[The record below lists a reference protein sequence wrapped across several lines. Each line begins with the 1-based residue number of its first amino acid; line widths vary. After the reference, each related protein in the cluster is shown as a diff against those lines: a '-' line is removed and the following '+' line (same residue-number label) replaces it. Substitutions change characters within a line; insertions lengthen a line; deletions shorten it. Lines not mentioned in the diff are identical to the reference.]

1 MTERIFEAWNRAT
14 SLLEEKGLDSGA
26 ARIVMEFVTG
36 LSGASLL
43 MNQREMMTNEQH
55 ISFWRMIHEVEEGK
69 PVQYVIGV
77 ESFYGRDFE
86 VNEHVLIPRPET
98 EELIYGAIERGRRLF
113 VDEKLAVAD
122 IGTGSGAIAVT
133 FKKEWPTAHVTAT
146 DISEEAL
153 AVAMKNAQAHDAEV
167 TFKQGDMTTP
177 IATGKWDIVL
187 SNPPYI
193 AHAESVEMSETV
205 LSYEPHQALF
215 AEEDGLYFYRQLANN
230 LPPLMNVPSLIGVE
244 IGYKQGAAVHKLFT
258 DAFPNASVET
268 VKDING
274 KDRMIFCEICE

>member
-14 SLLEEKGLDSGA
+14 SLLEGKKLDTGA

-36 LSGASLL
+36 FSGASLL
-43 MNQREMMTNEQH
+43 MNQREEMTEDQCT
-55 ISFWRMIHEVEEGK
+55 SFWQKIHELEEGK
-69 PVQYVIGV
+69 PVQYVLGV

-113 VDEKLAVAD
+113 VNEKLAVAD

-133 FKKEWPTAHVTAT
+133 FKKEWSATQVTAT
-146 DISEEAL
+146 DISQEAL
-153 AVAMKNAQAHDAEV
+153 AVAMNNAQTHEAEV
-167 TFKQGDMTTP
+167 TFKQGDMTAP
-177 IATGKWDIVL
+177 IAAQKWDIIL

-193 AHAESVEMSETV
+193 SHTESVEMSETV

-215 AEEDGLYFYRQLANN
+215 AEEEGLYFYRQLANN
-230 LPPLMNVPSLIGVE
+230 LPPLMNNPSLIGVE
-244 IGYKQGAAVHKLFT
+244 IGYMQGPAVYKLFT
-258 DAFPNASVET
+258 DAFPNSTVDL

-274 KDRMIFCEICE
+274 KDRMIFCKICE

>member
-1 MTERIFEAWNRAT
+1 MTECIFEAWNRAT
-14 SLLEEKGLDSGA
+14 LLLEGKELDTGA
-26 ARIVMEFVTG
+26 ARIVMEVATG

-43 MNQREMMTNEQH
+43 INQREMMTDEQH
-55 ISFWRMIHEVEEGK
+55 VFFWQKIRELEKGK
-69 PVQYVIGV
+69 PVQYVVGI
-77 ESFYGRDFE
+77 ESFYGRTFE

-113 VDEKLAVAD
+113 VKEKLAMAD

-133 FKKEWPTAHVTAT
+133 FKKEWSAAQVTAT
-146 DISEEAL
+146 DISKEAL
-153 AVAMKNAQAHDAEV
+153 AVAMKNAYKYDAEV
-167 TFKQGDMTTP
+167 TFKQGDMTAP
-177 IATGKWDIVL
+177 IATEKWDIVL

-193 AHAESVEMSETV
+193 AHDESTEMSETV

-215 AEEDGLYFYRQLANN
+215 AEEEGLYFYRQLANN
-230 LPPLMNVPSLIGVE
+230 LPPLMNNPSLIGVE
-244 IGYKQGAAVHKLFT
+244 IGYKQGPAVNKLFK
-258 DAFPNASVET
+258 DAFPNAVVDT